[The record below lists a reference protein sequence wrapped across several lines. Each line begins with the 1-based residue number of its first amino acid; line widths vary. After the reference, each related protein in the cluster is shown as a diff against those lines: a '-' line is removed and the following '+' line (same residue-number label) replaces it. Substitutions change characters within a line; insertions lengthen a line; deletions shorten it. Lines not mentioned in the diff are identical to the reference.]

1 MTARDREQL
10 LAELDTVAAELEQAE
25 AERTELYAKR
35 LAIYQEARAL
45 DPPVTQREL
54 AERAKVTEVAVI
66 QALRKAARQQEAQ
79 TA

>member
-1 MTARDREQL
+1 MRSRDTL
-10 LAELDTVAAELEQAE
+10 LTELEAVAAELEQAE
-25 AERTELYAKR
+25 SERTDLYAKR

-45 DPPVTQREL
+45 QPPVTQREL

>member
-1 MTARDREQL
+1 MPRDRDAL
-10 LAELDTVAAELEQAE
+10 LAELGQVAAELEVAE

-66 QALRKAARQQEAQ
+66 QALRKAARQQEA
-79 TA
+79 ASA